1 MKANP
6 KMLPVSKEALLLLS
20 ILVTFL
26 VCLAN
31 EGLLRYWLMPLLSL
45 CHGKAYMGK

>member
-1 MKANP
+1 MNP

-26 VCLAN
+26 VGLAY
-31 EGLLRYWLMPLLSL
+31 EGLRCYWLMPFFCL